1 MYFFDF
7 FLCIMPET
15 ARIGNKIFFFFFC
28 LYWSFLAL
36 LDFFFLRIIRTT
48 GRSEGKNLSLIRL
61 EIKYIILGVDSRIFE
76 MINYNKFVETL
87 KEKTFSKE
95 SNCIKNKIQKTNCIQ
110 KSLKLKKIK
119 IF

>member
-1 MYFFDF
+1 LEIKYSSSSSVFAGPFWLF
-7 FLCIMPET
+7 W
-15 ARIGNKIFFFFFC
+15 IFF
-28 LYWSFLAL
+28 Y
-36 LDFFFLRIIRTT
+36 LRIIRTT
-48 GRSEGKNLSLIRL
+48 GRSEGKNLSLIRRL

-87 KEKTFSKE
+87 KEKIFSKE

-110 KSLKLKKIK
+110 KSLKIKKIK